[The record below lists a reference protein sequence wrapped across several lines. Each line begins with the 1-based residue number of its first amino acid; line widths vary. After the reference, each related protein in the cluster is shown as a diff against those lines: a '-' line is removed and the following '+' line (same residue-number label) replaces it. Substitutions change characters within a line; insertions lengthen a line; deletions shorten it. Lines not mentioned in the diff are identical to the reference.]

1 MNILFVILLLY
12 SVILSTFL
20 FGRWIRTVVRRRQV
34 RVRLKKEMNSPE
46 WKTFLEKHPPIPT
59 NHPLPQVEEVELD
72 GEVVRG
78 FEIEMDR
85 MESEE
90 VEESVEEREWREEEM
105 IKSKR
110 GARS

>member
-1 MNILFVILLLY
+1 MITFLLILSLY
-12 SVILSTFL
+12 SAILSTFL
-20 FGRWIRTVVRRRQV
+20 FGRWVRTLIRRRQV
-34 RVRLKKEMNSPE
+34 KVGLKKEMDSPE
-46 WKTFLEKHPPIPT
+46 WKTFLEKHPPIPI
-59 NHPLPQVEEVELD
+59 NHPLPQVKEVELD

-90 VEESVEEREWREEEM
+90 VEESIEEREWKEEEM

-110 GARS
+110 GSRR